1 MNTTYLKQLFT
12 AIFTSFLLI
21 SCNNSTSQKASKEE
35 THEDHDEGEEKPN
48 HVTINTQQIKAIDL
62 KLGSVEKRNM
72 SIGIPVTGT
81 LELAPQDRADISP
94 LMGGIVK
101 SIRVIEGDHVKK
113 GQVLA
118 TLQHPDL
125 IQLQQDYIT
134 GLSSLALL
142 KKNYERQKTL
152 YEEKIGSGKAFQET
166 TNEYKNKKTVIQAL
180 KMKLNMLGISANSVA
195 NGTIYSV
202 LRITAPFA
210 GSISLVETNI
220 GAYVAPLSK
229 LFEVV
234 NNDELHADFRVYE
247 KDINKVKVGQQLFF
261 TTTSVDGAEFEG
273 KIHAISPVFEEN
285 PRALHI
291 HADIQ
296 NSKKNLIPGMYIQGR
311 IIAENILTN
320 TVPNAAIVSENEK
333 SYIFVIKQAEEH
345 TEKPSST
352 DDHDHDH
359 DHDSHSKNEIT
370 FEMVEV
376 IAGQINKNYT
386 EISFVTPFEKEAKI
400 AISGAYYLLA
410 EMGKGETEHSH

>member
-1 MNTTYLKQLFT
+1 MITKYLKQLL
-12 AIFTSFLLI
+12 SVLLVSLLFI
-21 SCNNSTSQKASKEE
+21 SCNGSATQKADKEESHEEHDEHEEEEKSTS
-35 THEDHDEGEEKPN
+35 
-48 HVTINTQQIKAIDL
+48 VTISKQQMQAIKL
-62 KLGSVEKRNM
+62 TLGSVEKRNM
-72 SIGIPVTGT
+72 SIGVPVAGN

-94 LMGGIVK
+94 FMGGIVK
-101 SIRVIEGDHVKK
+101 SIHVIEGDHVKK

-118 TLQHPDL
+118 TLQHPDF

-134 GLSSLALL
+134 GLNSLALL
-142 KKNYERQKTL
+142 QKNYERQKTL
-152 YEEKIGSGKAFQET
+152 YEEKVGSGKSFQET
-166 TNEYKNKKTVIQAL
+166 TNDYMNKKTAIQAL

-202 LRITAPFA
+202 LRVTAPFM
-210 GSISLVETNI
+210 GTVSLVETNI

-247 KDINKVKVGQQLFF
+247 KDINKIKIGQQLFF
-261 TTTSVDGAEFEG
+261 TTTSLDGIEFEG
-273 KIHAISPVFEEN
+273 QIHAISPVFEEN

-296 NSKKNLIPGMYIQGR
+296 NNKKNLIPGMYIQGR
-311 IIAENILTN
+311 IIAENVLTN

-333 SYIFVIKQAEEH
+333 TYIFVQTEE
-345 TEKPSST
+345 
-352 DDHDHDH
+352 DDHEDEANSTEEQG
-359 DHDSHSKNEIT
+359 HDSHSENELT

-376 IAGQINKNYT
+376 ISGQTSENYT
-386 EISFVTPFEKEAKI
+386 EISVVTPLATGAKI

>member
-1 MNTTYLKQLFT
+1 MITTYLKQLLS
-12 AIFTSFLLI
+12 ALLVSLLFI
-21 SCNNSTSQKASKEE
+21 SCNGSTPPKADKEE
-35 THEDHDEGEEKPN
+35 SHEEHDEHEEEEKSTN
-48 HVTINTQQIKAIDL
+48 VTISKQQMQAIKL
-62 KLGSVEKRNM
+62 TLGSVEKRNM
-72 SIGIPVTGT
+72 SIGVPVAGN

-94 LMGGIVK
+94 FMGGIVK
-101 SIRVIEGDHVKK
+101 SIHVIEGDQVKK

-118 TLQHPDL
+118 TLQHPDF

-134 GLSSLALL
+134 GLNSLALL
-142 KKNYERQKTL
+142 QKNYERQKTL
-152 YEEKIGSGKAFQET
+152 YEEKVGSGKSFQET
-166 TNEYKNKKTVIQAL
+166 TNDYMNKKTAIQAL

-202 LRITAPFA
+202 LRVTAPFT
-210 GSISLVETNI
+210 GTVSLVETNI

-247 KDINKVKVGQQLFF
+247 KDINKIKIGQQLFF
-261 TTTSVDGAEFEG
+261 TTTSLDGIEFEG
-273 KIHAISPVFEEN
+273 QIHAISPVFEEN

-296 NSKKNLIPGMYIQGR
+296 NNKKNLIPGMYIQGR
-311 IIAENILTN
+311 IIAENVLTS

-333 SYIFVIKQAEEH
+333 TYIFIQ
-345 TEKPSST
+345 TEKDDHKDEVSST
-352 DDHDHDH
+352 DEQG
-359 DHDSHSKNEIT
+359 HDSHSENELT

-376 IAGQINKNYT
+376 ISGQTSENYT
-386 EISFVTPFEKEAKI
+386 EISVITPLATGAKI

>member
-1 MNTTYLKQLFT
+1 MNTIYFKYLIT
-12 AIFTSFLLI
+12 ALLI
-21 SCNNSTSQKASKEE
+21 SLLFISCNGSSSKTTVHEE
-35 THEDHDEGEEKPN
+35 NTEGHDEHEGEEEKATS
-48 HVTINTQQIKAIDL
+48 VTINKQQMQAIKL
-62 KLGSVEKRNM
+62 QLGSVEKRNM
-72 SIGIPVTGT
+72 SIGIQVTGN

-94 LMGGIVK
+94 FMGGIVK
-101 SIRVIEGDHVKK
+101 SIKVIEGDHVTK

-118 TLQHPDL
+118 TLQHPDF

-134 GLSSLALL
+134 GLNSLALL

-152 YEEKIGSGKAFQET
+152 YEEKVGSGKSFQET
-166 TNEYKNKKTVIQAL
+166 TNTYNNKKTEIEAL
-180 KMKLNMLGISANSVA
+180 KMKLNMLGINANSVA

-202 LRITAPFA
+202 LRVTAPFT
-210 GSISLVETNI
+210 GTVSLVETNI

-234 NNDELHADFRVYE
+234 NNAELHADFRVYE
-247 KDINKVKVGQQLFF
+247 KDINNVKVGQQLFF
-261 TTTSVDGAEFEG
+261 TTSSVDGTEFEG

-311 IIAENILTN
+311 IIAENILTT
-320 TVPNAAIVSENEK
+320 TVQNAAIVSEKEK
-333 SYIFVIKQAEEH
+333 SYIFIQTKEAAHKEESDEEDEDGH
-345 TEKPSST
+345 E
-352 DDHDHDH
+352 
-359 DHDSHSKNEIT
+359 SHSENELT

-376 IAGQINKNYT
+376 ITGQSSENFT
-386 EISFVTPFEKEAKI
+386 EISFVVPPSKDAVI

-410 EMGKGETEHSH
+410 EMGKAETEHVH

>member
-1 MNTTYLKQLFT
+1 MSTIYIKQLFT
-12 AIFTSFLLI
+12 ILLVTI
-21 SCNNSTSQKASKEE
+21 LLLSCNGTATQEKVAEE
-35 THEDHDEGEEKPN
+35 NHEGHDNHQGEEEKVTS
-48 HVTINTQQIKAIDL
+48 VTITKQQMKSIDL
-62 KLGSVEKRNM
+62 TLGSIEKRTM
-72 SIGIPVTGT
+72 SVGIPVTGN

-94 LMGGIVK
+94 FMGGIVK

-118 TLQHPDL
+118 TLQHPDF

-152 YEEKIGSGKAFQET
+152 YEEKIGSGKVFQET
-166 TNEYKNKKTVIQAL
+166 TNKYNNKKTAIQAL
-180 KMKLNMLGISANSVA
+180 KMKLNMLGISANNVA
-195 NGTIYSV
+195 KGKIYSV
-202 LRITAPFA
+202 LSVTSPFA
-210 GSISLVETNI
+210 GTVSLVETNI

-234 NNDELHADFRVYE
+234 NNNELHADFRVYE

-261 TTTSVDGAEFEG
+261 TTTSMGGTEFEG

-311 IIAENILTN
+311 IIAEKILTT
-320 TVPNAAIVSENEK
+320 TVPNEAIVRENEQT
-333 SYIFVIKQAEEH
+333 YIFVLTQEIPHKEEI
-345 TEKPSST
+345 ST
-352 DDHDHDH
+352 TVEHDHDR
-359 DHDSHSKNEIT
+359 HSEIELT
-370 FEMVEV
+370 FEMVAV
-376 IAGQINKNYT
+376 TTGQIDGNYT
-386 EISFVTPFEKEAKI
+386 EISMDNLLLKETKI
-400 AISGAYYLLA
+400 ALSGAYYLLA
-410 EMGKGETEHSH
+410 EIGKSETEHVH

>member
-1 MNTTYLKQLFT
+1 MSTTYLKYLFT
-12 AIFTSFLLI
+12 ALLVTSLLI
-21 SCNNSTSQKASKEE
+21 SCNDKAPQEKASEE
-35 THEDHDEGEEKPN
+35 SHEGHDDHKGEEEEK
-48 HVTINTQQIKAIDL
+48 VTSVTLTKQQMKAIEL
-62 KLGSVEKRNM
+62 VLGSVEKRTM
-72 SIGIPVTGT
+72 SVGIPVTGN

-94 LMGGIVK
+94 FMGGIVK

-113 GQVLA
+113 GQILA
-118 TLQHPDL
+118 TLQHPDF

-134 GLSSLALL
+134 GLSSLALF

-152 YEEKIGSGKAFQET
+152 YEEKIGSGKSFQET
-166 TNEYKNKKTVIQAL
+166 TNAYHNKKTEIQAL

-195 NGTIYSV
+195 KGNIYSV
-202 LRITAPFA
+202 LTVTSPFA
-210 GSISLVETNI
+210 GTVSLVETNI

-261 TTTSVDGAEFEG
+261 TTSSVEGTEFEG

-311 IIAENILTN
+311 IIAKSVLTN
-320 TVPNAAIVSENEK
+320 TVPNEAIVSENDK
-333 SYIFVIKQAEEH
+333 TYIFVLKEEY
-345 TEKPSST
+345 EEEASNT
-352 DDHDHDH
+352 DEHE
-359 DHDSHSKNEIT
+359 HDSHKDNELS
-370 FEMVEV
+370 FEMTEV
-376 IAGQINKNYT
+376 ITGEISETYT
-386 EISFVTPFEKEAKI
+386 EIRLLNPLSKEAKI
-400 AISGAYYLLA
+400 ALSGAYYLLA
-410 EMGKGETEHSH
+410 EIGKGETEHSH

>member
-1 MNTTYLKQLFT
+1 MITTYLKHLLSALLMSLLF
-12 AIFTSFLLI
+12 I
-21 SCNNSTSQKASKEE
+21 SCNGSTSQKTEKGESQEERDEHEEE
-35 THEDHDEGEEKPN
+35 TSTS
-48 HVTINTQQIKAIDL
+48 VTISKQQMQAIQL
-62 KLGSVEKRNM
+62 TLGNVEKRNM
-72 SIGIPVTGT
+72 SIGVPVAGN

-94 LMGGIVK
+94 FMGGIVK
-101 SIRVIEGDHVKK
+101 SIHVIEGDHVKK

-118 TLQHPDL
+118 TLQHPDF

-134 GLSSLALL
+134 GLNSLALL

-152 YEEKIGSGKAFQET
+152 YEEKVGSGKSFQET
-166 TNEYKNKKTVIQAL
+166 TNDYMNKKTAIQAL
-180 KMKLNMLGISANSVA
+180 KMKLNMLGISASSVA

-202 LRITAPFA
+202 LRVTSPFA
-210 GSISLVETNI
+210 GTVSLVETNI

-261 TTTSVDGAEFEG
+261 TTTSLDGIEFEG
-273 KIHAISPVFEEN
+273 QIHAISPVFEEN

-311 IIAENILTN
+311 IIAENVLT
-320 TVPNAAIVSENEK
+320 TSLPNAAIVTENEK
-333 SYIFVIKQAEEH
+333 SYIFVQTIEDDHKDEV
-345 TEKPSST
+345 TST
-352 DDHDHDH
+352 DEHG
-359 DHDSHSKNEIT
+359 HDSHSENEFS

-376 IAGQINKNYT
+376 IPGQTSDNYT
-386 EISFVTPFEKEAKI
+386 EISVVTPLASDAKI